1 MLFRLA
7 LAFSALCAV
16 VLGFGSARFHGW
28 LTWPDEWVSTV
39 LLVLTVCL
47 ALGAIRYRTDL

>member
-7 LAFSALCAV
+7 LGFSVLCIV

-28 LTWPDEWVSTV
+28 LTWPDEWVRNVVFV
-39 LLVLTVCL
+39 LALCL